1 MTSSIPYLL
10 RAIYDWILD
19 NQCTPYL
26 IVDALHQ
33 GASVPLDHVKDGRI
47 VLNISPLAVRDLKI
61 EDDSV
66 QFSGRFSGIPHEI
79 YAPMAAVLG
88 IVAKENNEGM
98 WFSKSDSDPDKPE
111 PGRKPDS
118 KKGPPNL
125 KIVE

>member
-1 MTSSIPYLL
+1 MSMTSSKPYLL
-10 RAIYDWILD
+10 RAICDWIMD

-33 GASVPLDHVKDGRI
+33 GTSVPLDHVKDGRI
-47 VLNISPLAVRDLKI
+47 VLNISPLAVRDLQI

-66 QFSGRFSGIPHEI
+66 QFSGRFSGIPREI

-98 WFSKSDSDPDKPE
+98 WFSKPDNEPDTPK
-111 PGRKPDS
+111 PGRS
-118 KKGPPNL
+118 KGPPNL